1 MMIGGEVLY
10 NKKYKRRIKYGGDLR
25 NIIYF

>member
-1 MMIGGEVLY
+1 MMIGGGVLY
-10 NKKYKRRIKYGGDLR
+10 NKKYKRRIKYGGEFG